1 MTESVFNTAY
11 GIWNSLISLAMTLF
25 TTSPTAANASVYS
38 TCRLMYNAITDI
50 SLPVA
55 IVFFLIAICKD
66 VVSSP
71 PDQQVRKFFSDGLKF
86 CILIG
91 ILANLWDVMGYI
103 MQIADGVT
111 DKLASNGSATYLMS
125 MSGDLSSVI
134 ADVENLAPETEIH
147 FTSFGTDLIAFAK
160 EYLEIAMTKLLFFIA
175 SIITLAIIVASCI
188 SILSSA
194 FQRILKPLAILP
206 FSSITVALAS
216 GSHEAERVTV
226 SYIKTF
232 FGFCISGA
240 FMVICVKLGTVWFS
254 SSEDADIPTLY
265 PGDKLLFVSSTKV
278 PYQGIEWERFSDYG
292 YTIGVANMIGDTSGH
307 YRIGWGG
314 LPEWFDSNKSNYST
328 LKNSLTEEEYKAARS
343 TVTDSFYTP
352 RIVMDAIYQALD
364 RFGFK
369 GGNILEPAMGIG
381 NFYSAMPEEMKKNSN
396 LYGVEIDSISG
407 RIAQLLH
414 PNCNIQI
421 SGIENASL
429 PQNYFDCVIG
439 NVPFGEYKVNDR
451 KFNKEKFMIHDYF
464 FAKALDLCAPGGVI
478 CFVTSKG
485 TLDKK
490 DGSVRRY
497 ISERADFLGAI
508 RLPNTTFSESANT
521 EVTSDIIFLKKKA
534 VPTIDQQEF
543 ETVEMSQ
550 DGIPLN
556 S

>member
-1 MTESVFNTAY
+1 MKGYDYFRVGLSYSVDTRFSSATLECHCFPQNYIQTEGWYYRSNCVSFSY
-11 GIWNSLISLAMTLF
+11 EEI
-25 TTSPTAANASVYS
+25 TAA
-38 TCRLMYNAITDI
+38 
-50 SLPVA
+50 
-55 IVFFLIAICKD
+55 F
-66 VVSSP
+66 
-71 PDQQVRKFFSDGLKF
+71 
-86 CILIG
+86 
-91 ILANLWDVMGYI
+91 
-103 MQIADGVT
+103 
-111 DKLASNGSATYLMS
+111 
-125 MSGDLSSVI
+125 
-134 ADVENLAPETEIH
+134 
-147 FTSFGTDLIAFAK
+147 
-160 EYLEIAMTKLLFFIA
+160 
-175 SIITLAIIVASCI
+175 I
-188 SILSSA
+188 SILAAHNVKDNKADEDTAENSDFQSQIDASETEVIEQQSSDE
-194 FQRILKPLAILP
+194 K
-206 FSSITVALAS
+206 ITVAI
-216 GSHEAERVTV
+216 E
-226 SYIKTF
+226 
-232 FGFCISGA
+232 
-240 FMVICVKLGTVWFS
+240 
-254 SSEDADIPTLY
+254 SSEDYTDQQTGFVTQYHFGGNKEIKYRLVTIGEDGNLIPY
-265 PGDKLLFVSSTKV
+265 PNFDAS
-278 PYQGIEWERFSDYG
+278 FSDMQALQDYLEVHAEEVSVIGYDDIVYMAARSHIKHMIDSIKEEQRNVQESVDFSYG
-292 YTIGVANMIGDTSGH
+292 NDWSATVGNSFERGSANIKAINMLKQIEAEGRRATSDEQNILSH
-307 YRIGWGG
+307 YIGWGG

-508 RLPNTTFSESANT
+508 RLPNTTFPNQL
-521 EVTSDIIFLKKKA
+521 IQK
-534 VPTIDQQEF
+534 
-543 ETVEMSQ
+543 
-550 DGIPLN
+550 
-556 S
+556 